1 VLAFQT
7 YGRNKIKT
15 GKHQNEK
22 RKNRGREN
30 LVKSR
35 PQAYTTPNP
44 TKISKKNSVSSQK
57 PTSKQSKR
65 EEKKNMTLKQI
76 NHSKIFSIGTKV
88 SKKREREREGI
99 RRSLTIKVKSLTE
112 KDKKR
117 LILFKKIKFRGK
129 KSYYPLLAQMSFL
142 QNLCTTKPIDS

>member
-15 GKHQNEK
+15 GKHPNEK

-88 SKKREREREGI
+88 SKKRERERGDSKI
-99 RRSLTIKVKSLTE
+99 TNNKSKIIDRKGQE
-112 KDKKR
+112 KTNF
-117 LILFKKIKFRGK
+117 I
-129 KSYYPLLAQMSFL
+129 
-142 QNLCTTKPIDS
+142 

>member
-15 GKHQNEK
+15 GKHPNEK

-88 SKKREREREGI
+88 SKKRERERERI

-117 LILFKKIKFRGK
+117 LILF
-129 KSYYPLLAQMSFL
+129 
-142 QNLCTTKPIDS
+142 